1 MSTTKQPNKNLEKFR
16 GIFFQIGIIVATSL
30 TFLAFEWT
38 TPVNV
43 YSLPTPDREIES
55 GFEIPELIYNV
66 IPAKPDFKPIA
77 PKVNSTTFKI
87 VIVDPIN
94 PTPDPDPFV
103 EPDPVFD
110 PSKWTKKEPTTDPD
124 PAPIAVAEVMPEF
137 IGGTAKLFEYLGKNL
152 KYPELAK
159 STGISGKVFVQ
170 FVVDKNGKIKNV
182 EIIHGVNPLLDKEA
196 LRVVESMPDWK
207 AGKQHG
213 KPVSVIYN
221 LPISFKLK

>member
-1 MSTTKQPNKNLEKFR
+1 MNTTKQPNKNLEKFR
-16 GIFFQIGIIVATSL
+16 GIFFQIGIIIATSL

-38 TPVNV
+38 TPV
-43 YSLPTPDREIES
+43 YISDLPEPDYEIE
-55 GFEIPELIYNV
+55 GDFEIPIITYSS
-66 IPAKPDFKPIA
+66 KPIKPEIIPVA
-77 PKVNSTTFKI
+77 PKVDPSKI
-87 VIVDPIN
+87 NIIKTDPVN
-94 PTPDPDPFV
+94 PTPEPDPFV
-103 EPDPVFD
+103 DPDPIFD
-110 PSKWTKKEPTTDPD
+110 PNKWTKPELIDPD

-207 AGKQHG
+207 AGRQHG

>member
-1 MSTTKQPNKNLEKFR
+1 MNTTKQSQKNLEKFR

-38 TPVNV
+38 TPV
-43 YSLPTPDREIES
+43 YISELPKPIIEIE
-55 GFEIPELIYNV
+55 GDIDLELYNDRVKPIKPEI
-66 IPAKPDFKPIA
+66 KPIA
-77 PKVNSTTFKI
+77 PKVDPSKI
-87 VIVDPIN
+87 NIIKTNPVN
-94 PTPDPDPFV
+94 PTPDPDPIV
-103 EPDPVFD
+103 DPDPTFD
-110 PSKWTKKEPTTDPD
+110 PNKWTKPEVTDPE

-159 STGISGKVFVQ
+159 TTGIQGKVFVQ
-170 FVVDKNGKIKNV
+170 FVVDKNGKIKDVKVLQGINA
-182 EIIHGVNPLLDKEA
+182 LLDKEA
-196 LRVVESMPDWK
+196 LRVVSEMPDWK

>member
-1 MSTTKQPNKNLEKFR
+1 MNTTKQPLKNLEKLR

-38 TPVNV
+38 TPVGFGD
-43 YSLPTPDREIES
+43 LPKPDRIIDC
-55 GFEIPELIYNV
+55 GIIDYPILVYRKV
-66 IPAKPDFKPIA
+66 PAKPDFKPVA
-77 PKVNSTTFKI
+77 PKVDPSKI
-87 VIVDPIN
+87 NIIKTDPVN

-103 EPDPVFD
+103 DPDPNFD
-110 PSKWTKKEPTTDPD
+110 PNKWTKPEVTDPE

-159 STGISGKVFVQ
+159 TTGIQGKVFVQ
-170 FVVDKNGKIKNV
+170 FVVDKNGKIKDVKVLQGINA
-182 EIIHGVNPLLDKEA
+182 LLDKEA
-196 LRVVESMPDWK
+196 LRVVSEMPDWK

>member
-1 MSTTKQPNKNLEKFR
+1 MNTTKQPQKSLEKFR

-38 TPVNV
+38 TPV
-43 YSLPTPDREIES
+43 YISDLPEPEYEIE
-55 GFEIPELIYNV
+55 GDFEIPIITYSS
-66 IPAKPDFKPIA
+66 KPIKPEIKPIA
-77 PKVNSTTFKI
+77 PKVDPSKI
-87 VIVDPIN
+87 NIIKTDPIN

-103 EPDPVFD
+103 DPDPNFD
-110 PSKWTKKEPTTDPD
+110 PNKWTKPEITDPE

-159 STGISGKVFVQ
+159 TTGIQGKVFVQ
-170 FVVDKNGKIKNV
+170 FVVDKNGKIKDVKVLQGINA
-182 EIIHGVNPLLDKEA
+182 LLDKEA
-196 LRVVESMPDWK
+196 LRVVSEMPDWK

>member
-1 MSTTKQPNKNLEKFR
+1 MNTTKQSQKNLEKFR

-38 TPVNV
+38 TPV
-43 YSLPTPDREIES
+43 YIGKLPSPDIEVEGDFDIPIITYRSAPTKPEI
-55 GFEIPELIYNV
+55 
-66 IPAKPDFKPIA
+66 KPVA
-77 PKVNSTTFKI
+77 PKIDPSKI
-87 VIVDPIN
+87 NIIKTDPIN
-94 PTPDPDPFV
+94 PTPEPDPFV
-103 EPDPVFD
+103 DPDPTFD
-110 PSKWTKKEPTTDPD
+110 PNKWTKPEVVDPE

-170 FVVDKNGKIKNV
+170 FVVDKNGKIKDTKVIQGINT
-182 EIIHGVNPLLDKEA
+182 LLDKEA
-196 LRVVESMPDWK
+196 LRVVEAMPDWTP
-207 AGKQHG
+207 GRQHG

>member
-1 MSTTKQPNKNLEKFR
+1 MNTTKQPKKSLEKFR

-38 TPVNV
+38 TPV
-43 YSLPTPDREIES
+43 YISELPKPIIEIE
-55 GFEIPELIYNV
+55 GDIDLELYNDRVKPIKPEI
-66 IPAKPDFKPIA
+66 KPIA
-77 PKVNSTTFKI
+77 PKVDPSKI
-87 VIVDPIN
+87 NIIKTDPVN
-94 PTPDPDPFV
+94 PTPDPDPIV
-103 EPDPVFD
+103 DPDPTFD
-110 PSKWTKKEPTTDPD
+110 PNKWTKPEVTDPE

-137 IGGTAKLFEYLGKNL
+137 IGGAGKLFEYLGKNL

-159 STGISGKVFVQ
+159 TTGIQGKVFVQ
-170 FVVDKNGKIKNV
+170 FVVDKNGKIKDVKVLQGINA
-182 EIIHGVNPLLDKEA
+182 LLDKEA
-196 LRVVESMPDWK
+196 LRVVSEMPDWK

>member
-1 MSTTKQPNKNLEKFR
+1 MEKFR

-38 TPVNV
+38 TPV
-43 YSLPTPDREIES
+43 YISELPKPIIEIE
-55 GFEIPELIYNV
+55 GDIDLELYNDRVKPIKPEI
-66 IPAKPDFKPIA
+66 KPIA
-77 PKVNSTTFKI
+77 PKVDPSKI
-87 VIVDPIN
+87 NIIKTNPVN
-94 PTPDPDPFV
+94 PTPDPDPIV
-103 EPDPVFD
+103 DPDPTFD
-110 PSKWTKKEPTTDPD
+110 PNKWTKPEVTDPE

-159 STGISGKVFVQ
+159 TTGIQGKVFVQ
-170 FVVDKNGKIKNV
+170 FVVDKNGKIKDVKVLQGINA
-182 EIIHGVNPLLDKEA
+182 LLDKEA
-196 LRVVESMPDWK
+196 LRVVSEMPDWK

>member
-1 MSTTKQPNKNLEKFR
+1 MNTPKQPSKNLEKLR

-38 TPVNV
+38 TPV
-43 YSLPTPDREIES
+43 YISELPEPDYEIE
-55 GFEIPELIYNV
+55 GDFEIPIITYSS
-66 IPAKPDFKPIA
+66 KPIKPEIKPVA
-77 PKVNSTTFKI
+77 PKVDPSKI
-87 VIVDPIN
+87 NIIKTDPVN

-103 EPDPVFD
+103 EPDPFFD
-110 PSKWTKKEPTTDPD
+110 PNKWTKPEVVEPE
-124 PAPIAVAEVMPEF
+124 PAPTAAPEVWPEF
-137 IGGTAKLFEYLGKNL
+137 YGGTAKLFEYLGKNL

-182 EIIHGVNPLLDKEA
+182 EIIHGINPLLDKEA
-196 LRVVESMPDWK
+196 LRVIEAMPDWK

-213 KPVSVIYN
+213 KSVSVIYN